1 MGWQYTDPTGRII
14 IRDGEA
20 VMHEGAVEDGRIC
33 DCQICGV
40 TTHMLDPKEMNEVCD
55 DCSFAG
61 WGHVKMAYRL
71 RRGDVIFRG
80 GRQSVIL
87 QEEDWGKRRM
97 LQVRDDDG
105 KVGDLLLRSTDLV
118 HVHMDRQEP

>member
-1 MGWQYTDPTGRII
+1 MN
-14 IRDGEA
+14 DGT
-20 VMHEGAVEDGRIC
+20 VEDGRIV
-33 DCQICGV
+33 DCRICGV
-40 TTHMLDPKEMNEVCD
+40 TTHMIDPEEMNEVCD
-55 DCSFAG
+55 ACSIGG
-61 WGHVKMAYRL
+61 WGHVKKAYLL